1 MATKTLVL
9 TLRSI
14 LRHYGNHVNVFPH
27 VHHYPILFRYCL
39 WHSEDYIK
47 CKKPRKHHVSSCA
60 TLPCPFD
67 QHFIRSLCY
76 CNHILQAPNF
86 SNALSFSSE
95 ILINETTSI
104 TQSQFHGLIQGD
116 LITCKL
122 VSLGLIIIR
131 RVSRC
136 NYLLV
141 ISPYQVHMCVQTPQ
155 VSLLGSLVHYYKQC
169 NQGTGFC
176 WRILIWLQW
185 MLYLC

>member
-27 VHHYPILFRYCL
+27 THHYPILL
-39 WHSEDYIK
+39 
-47 CKKPRKHHVSSCA
+47 
-60 TLPCPFD
+60 L
-67 QHFIRSLCY
+67 L
-76 CNHILQAPNF
+76 
-86 SNALSFSSE
+86 LSFSSE
-95 ILINETTSI
+95 IVINETTSF
-104 TQSQFHGLIQGD
+104 TQSQFHGLIWGD

-122 VSLGLIIIR
+122 VSLGSIVMR
-131 RVSRC
+131 RVPRC

-141 ISPYQVHMCVQTPQ
+141 VSPYQVHMCAQTPQ

-169 NQGTGFC
+169 KQGTGFC